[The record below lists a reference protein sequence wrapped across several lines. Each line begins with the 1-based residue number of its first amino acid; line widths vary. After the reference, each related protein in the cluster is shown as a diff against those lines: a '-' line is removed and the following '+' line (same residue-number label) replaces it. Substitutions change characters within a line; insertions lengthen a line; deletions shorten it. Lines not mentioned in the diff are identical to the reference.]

1 MKKIAVLIDFT
12 QTCYKSVEF
21 AQKVYEKSGAE
32 IVLLHVSDDPE
43 KEEEIVEQV
52 KSYANLLEE
61 NNTPYTTLI
70 DYGKFFSTVEM
81 AVAKSGADMVIVG
94 THGKSGLKQNLFGSN
109 ILKLVQLLRVSTLV
123 VQDNSVY
130 PENGFDRILFPVAPN
145 LDFDLKTRKVSD
157 LAKIYSSKICLYTL
171 EDHMTGF
178 SVEVQNNLKKTKAI
192 LDEEGLSYE
201 QCMDESEE
209 FSVGFARQ
217 TISFANKN
225 DIPLISILSNL
236 AKVNTYYGKVDK
248 ENILLNKHAIPV
260 FCAND
265 LE

>member
-94 THGKSGLKQNLFGSN
+94 THGKSGLKQNLFGSTCRVFRHHKRVVRQPSSRALIEGWGRFN
-109 ILKLVQLLRVSTLV
+109 IMVMGV
-123 VQDNSVY
+123 
-130 PENGFDRILFPVAPN
+130 LFVIGP
-145 LDFDLKTRKVSD
+145 
-157 LAKIYSSKICLYTL
+157 
-171 EDHMTGF
+171 
-178 SVEVQNNLKKTKAI
+178 
-192 LDEEGLSYE
+192 
-201 QCMDESEE
+201 
-209 FSVGFARQ
+209 
-217 TISFANKN
+217 
-225 DIPLISILSNL
+225 SITWLML
-236 AKVNTYYGKVDK
+236 
-248 ENILLNKHAIPV
+248 
-260 FCAND
+260 
-265 LE
+265 